1 MVGMG
6 LSAQNTGKITAAID
20 RMMQQFPE
28 TQLRDLYK
36 SFFQDRFGL
45 EHLMS
50 DSAKADEYL
59 RYELAHLEDENLYPD
74 YEPTGYKENF
84 YRVNLHLIRSG
95 KIPYDV
101 YFQAFMESAKAFSPI
116 SIEKWEKEWNA
127 IESIIADHYP
137 QLMESSDAA
146 EIHALL
152 DKDEYAMHHSKKFN
166 AAYHPHYRIIEKKVF
181 KKRLL
186 PLLKVQ

>member
-6 LSAQNTGKITAAID
+6 LSAQNTGKITVAVE

-28 TQLRDLYK
+28 AQLRDLYK

-59 RYELAHLEDENLYPD
+59 RYELAHLEDENQYPD
-74 YEPTGYKENF
+74 YEPTGYKGNF

-127 IESIIADHYP
+127 IESIIADKYP
-137 QLMESSDAA
+137 KLMESGDAS

-152 DKDEYAMHHSKKFN
+152 DKGEYATHHSKKFN
-166 AAYHPHYRIIEKKVF
+166 ATYHPHYRIIEKKVF
-181 KKRLL
+181 KKRIL
-186 PLLKVQ
+186 PLLNMQ

>member
-59 RYELAHLEDENLYPD
+59 RYELAHLENENLYPD

-127 IESIIADHYP
+127 IESIIADHYRFGRIERMFGNKL
-137 QLMESSDAA
+137 QQE
-146 EIHALL
+146 LL
-152 DKDEYAMHHSKKFN
+152 LRLPDPMIGGQEDVVKKLRK
-166 AAYHPHYRIIEKKVF
+166 PRERKLGPRED
-181 KKRLL
+181 RLGI
-186 PLLKVQ
+186 

>member
-28 TQLRDLYK
+28 AQLRDLYK

-50 DSAKADEYL
+50 DSAKADQYL

-74 YEPTGYKENF
+74 YEPTGYKKNF
-84 YRVNLHLIRSG
+84 YRVNLHLIKTG
-95 KIPYDV
+95 KIPYTV
-101 YFQAFMESAKAFSPI
+101 YFQAFMESAKEFSPI
-116 SIEKWEKEWNA
+116 SIDEWKREWNV
-127 IESIIADHYP
+127 IESIIADKYP
-137 QLMESSDAA
+137 QLMESGDAL

-152 DKDEYAMHHSKKFN
+152 DKGEYATHHSKKFN
-166 AAYHPHYRIIEKKVF
+166 AAYHPHYRIIGKNVF
-181 KKRLL
+181 KKRIL